1 MILSTMMTT
10 NMGGGDGMN
19 LVMDLTAK
27 QKKKVEKALLK
38 DRVESQIDLKKV
50 LRQQLD
56 DHNRRLKSQFDEK
69 KGEEEKIMADR
80 ERRKVDKLTEQAMVK
95 DSDAM
100 IKRFNPEK
108 PSAVTTKIDKVID

>member
-10 NMGGGDGMN
+10 NMGGDGGN
-19 LVMDLTAK
+19 LMVDLTAK

-56 DHNRRLKSQFDEK
+56 DHNKRLKSLFDEK
-69 KGEEEKIMADR
+69 KDEEEKIMADR
-80 ERRKVDKLTEQAMVK
+80 ERRKVDKLTEVAMVK

-100 IKRFNPEK
+100 IRRFNPEK